1 MKNKSKDIFRFVV
14 VVAIVVL
21 LNVIG
26 SLKFFRIDLTADNRY
41 SLSDA
46 TKELLN
52 SFDDVLYVKVY
63 LQGEFPAD
71 FQRLQRET
79 RQMLD
84 EFRAYNPNIEYEFIN
99 PNASDDEKVNRQLF
113 EQLQY
118 KGLKYYELQVQE
130 KGGGRTQ
137 RVFPGA
143 IMNYGEKETAVPLLM
158 DQMGVRPEAQVNA
171 SVQNLEYALAN
182 AIRGLVRAQKPLIGF
197 LQGHGELEPRFVAD
211 FARSLNE
218 NYNVDKFDIHK
229 FQADSVTNK
238 ISVTD
243 QQRKLNR
250 FDALVIAKPQRG
262 FSDLDKYLLD
272 QYVMT
277 GGKVLWLIDAI
288 HANMDSLSER
298 SQFIS
303 YPIYDRLN
311 ISDMLFR
318 YGVRI
323 NTNIVQDKV
332 AAGVSDTRKIY
343 PWIYFPMIMPQ
354 VKHPITKD
362 ISGIKTEFPSSLDT
376 IIAEG
381 IKKTF
386 LLKSSPYSNV
396 VATPHIV
403 RLANLY
409 QPPADD
415 RFNAR
420 NVPIAVLLEG
430 EFESVFK
437 NRIVPRESSGEPLGL
452 IEKSKPTQMLVVAD
466 GDIAKNQINI
476 INPNIP
482 KGTPLPL
489 GFDQFTQ
496 AQYGNKDFMLNAVDY
511 LLDDKGLI
519 SIRSRELKIRLLDVN
534 AIKGNKLYWQLLN
547 TALPIAVIVLF
558 GILYIYFRKRKY
570 GRHEK

>member
-1 MKNKSKDIFRFVV
+1 MKNKSRDITRFIL
-14 VVAIVVL
+14 VVAIIILV
-21 LNVIG
+21 NVIG
-26 SLKFFRIDLTADNRY
+26 SLKFFRLDLTADNRY

-52 SFDDVLYVKVY
+52 SFDDVLLVKVY
-63 LQGEFPAD
+63 LEGEFPAD

-84 EFRAYNPNIEYEFIN
+84 EFRAYNKNIEYEFIN
-99 PNASDDEKVNRQLF
+99 PNASDDAKVNQQLF

-143 IMNYGEKETAVPLLM
+143 IMNYGEKETAVPLLV
-158 DQMGVRPEAQVNA
+158 DQIGVRPEAQINA
-171 SVQNLEYALAN
+171 SVQNLEYALAKS
-182 AIRGLVRAQKPLIGF
+182 IRGLVRSNKPMIGF
-197 LQGHGELEPRFVAD
+197 LQGHGELEPRYVAD
-211 FARSLNE
+211 FARGLSE
-218 NYNVDKFDIHK
+218 NYDVDKFDIRK
-229 FQADSVTNK
+229 FKADSITNE
-238 ISVTD
+238 ISIAHQ
-243 QQRKLNR
+243 QQRLNR
-250 FDALVIAKPQRG
+250 FDALVIAKPQTG
-262 FSDLDKYLLD
+262 FNDLDKYLLD
-272 QYVMT
+272 QYIMT

-303 YPIYDRLN
+303 YPILDRLN

-332 AAGVSDTRKIY
+332 ASGVSDTRKIY
-343 PWIYFPMIMPQ
+343 PWVYFPMIMPQ
-354 VKHPITKD
+354 VNHPITKD
-362 ISGIKTEFPSSLDT
+362 LSGIKTEFPSSVDT

-381 IKKTF
+381 VKKTF
-386 LLKSSPYSNV
+386 LLKTSPYSNV

-403 RLANLY
+403 RLATLY
-409 QPPADD
+409 EPPADD
-415 RFNAR
+415 RFRAR
-420 NVPIAVLLEG
+420 NVPIGVLLEG
-430 EFESVFK
+430 KFESAFK
-437 NRIVPRESSGEPLGL
+437 NRIVPKESSGQPLNFV
-452 IEKSKPTQMLVVAD
+452 EKSGPNNMLVVAD
-466 GDIAKNQINI
+466 GDIAKNQLNI

-511 LLDDKGLI
+511 MLDDQGLI

-547 TALPIAVIVLF
+547 TALPIGLIVLF
-558 GILYIYFRKRKY
+558 GIFYIYLRKRKY

>member
-1 MKNKSKDIFRFVV
+1 MKNKSRDIIRF
-14 VVAIVVL
+14 ALIVGILIL

-26 SLKFFRIDLTADNRY
+26 SLKFFRLDLTADKRY

-52 SFDDVLYVKVY
+52 SFEDVVLVKVY
-63 LQGEFPAD
+63 LEGEFPAD
-71 FQRLQRET
+71 FQRLRSET

-84 EFRAYNPNIEYEFIN
+84 EFRAYNKNVEYEFIN
-99 PNASDDEKVNRQLF
+99 PNSSDDEKVNRQVF

-130 KGGGRTQ
+130 KSGGRVQ

-143 IMNYGEKETAVPLLM
+143 IMNYGEKEVTVPLLI
-158 DQMGVRPEAQVNA
+158 DQMGARPENQVNA

-182 AIRGLVRAQKPLIGF
+182 AIRGLVRTKKPLVGF
-197 LQGHGELEPRFVAD
+197 LQGHGELEPKYVAD
-211 FARSLNE
+211 FARGLSE
-218 NYNVDKFDIHK
+218 NYTVDKFDIRK
-229 FQADSVTNK
+229 FKSDSVTQK
-238 ISVTD
+238 LSVTD
-243 QQRKLNR
+243 QQRSINR
-250 FDALVIAKPQRG
+250 FDALVIAKPQTG
-262 FSDLDKYLLD
+262 FNELDKYLID
-272 QYVMT
+272 QYIMT

-288 HANMDSLSER
+288 HANMDSLSQ
-298 SQFIS
+298 SPQFIS

-311 ISDMLFR
+311 ISDMLFK

-323 NTNIVQDKV
+323 NTDIVQDKV
-332 AAGVSDTRKIY
+332 ASGVSDTRKIY

-354 VKHPITKD
+354 VKHPVTKD
-362 ISGIKTEFPSSLDT
+362 LSGIKTEFPSSIDT

-381 IKKTF
+381 IKKTI
-386 LLKSSPYSNV
+386 LLTSSPYSNV
-396 VATPHIV
+396 LATPHMV

-409 QPPADD
+409 NPPADE
-415 RFNAR
+415 RFR
-420 NVPIAVLLEG
+420 TKNVPIGVLLEG

-437 NRIVPRESSGEPLGL
+437 NRLIPRQSSGEPLVFK
-452 IEKSKPTQMLVVAD
+452 EKSKATEMLVIAD
-466 GDIAKNQINI
+466 GDIVKNQLNI

-496 AQYGNKDFMLNAVDY
+496 AQYGNRDFMLNAVDY
-511 LLDDKGLI
+511 LFDDDGLI

-534 AIKGNKLYWQLLN
+534 ALKGNKLFWQLVN
-547 TALPIAVIVLF
+547 TALPIAVIILF
-558 GILYIYFRKRKY
+558 GILYIYLRKRKY
-570 GRHEK
+570 GRNEK